1 MSADERAWSSVQR
14 GLVAAFA
21 VLLAAQLAWHGL
33 RADVRRDASTGLPP
47 APKYAA
53 LRLAAFGEDAAIARL
68 AMLYLQSFDQS
79 GSNTV
84 PYQRLD
90 YARLI
95 AWLGAILET
104 DPRSGYPL
112 FAAARV
118 YAENPDPAKARLALD
133 FVYRE
138 FLKSPN
144 TRWRWLAHAALL
156 AKHRLK
162 DLALARRYAAA
173 IDRYTTDPSVPSWA
187 RQMEIFILEDMN
199 ELEAAK
205 IMLGGLLA
213 SGRITDPAEAKFLKE
228 RLEALEARIK
238 GAKTA
243 PGSR

>member
-1 MSADERAWSSVQR
+1 MSADERTWSSVPR
-14 GLVAAFA
+14 GLAAGFALLLVA
-21 VLLAAQLAWHGL
+21 QIAWHGL
-33 RADVRRDASTGLPP
+33 RAHSPHDASVDLPP
-47 APKYAA
+47 APRAA
-53 LRLAAFGEDAAIARL
+53 TLRLAAFGEDAAIARL

-79 GSNTV
+79 GANTT

-90 YARLI
+90 YVRLV
-95 AWLGAILET
+95 AWLGAILDT

-213 SGRITDPAEAKFLKE
+213 SGRITDPAEARFLKE
-228 RLEALEARIK
+228 RLEQLEARSK

-243 PGSR
+243 PKRR